1 MRFKSFWVL
10 KSGYLKFMYFMCGFR
25 VGVDF
30 LEKFN
35 VFVNLLLFLWICSV
49 CSLMYKMYKNKI
61 NIEMF
66 K

>member
-1 MRFKSFWVL
+1 MIFKSFWVL

-49 CSLMYKMYKNKI
+49 CSLMYKNKI